1 MIHREECAL
10 GTGELPTTRALLGS
24 VSDSR
29 APGIGNSAP
38 LGPKWKPGRSVLTP
52 TGWCAGD
59 VNEQDTWALSELAL
73 ALQGRLPLAY
83 REIPPFTDGAF
94 TCHWMEKKLG

>member
-1 MIHREECAL
+1 M
-10 GTGELPTTRALLGS
+10 
-24 VSDSR
+24 
-29 APGIGNSAP
+29 
-38 LGPKWKPGRSVLTP
+38 LTP
-52 TGWCAGD
+52 SGWCAGD